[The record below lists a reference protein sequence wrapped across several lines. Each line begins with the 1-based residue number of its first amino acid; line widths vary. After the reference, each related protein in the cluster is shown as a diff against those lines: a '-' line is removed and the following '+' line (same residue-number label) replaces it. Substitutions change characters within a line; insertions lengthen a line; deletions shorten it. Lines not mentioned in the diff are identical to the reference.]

1 MWAGGPGLFS
11 GTRAVSPEA
20 CGAGAARPAVTTA
33 PVCLARFNDE
43 VKHIK
48 VVEKDSWVHITEAKK
63 FESLL
68 VRAWS
73 WGAPTGPSPKV
84 GVGPRS
90 PTEATPG
97 RSPASV
103 LQARLPVGRAQQ
115 VSPTAGLGAALLWW
129 GRGVLPV

>member
-11 GTRAVSPEA
+11 GTRAVSPEP

-68 VRAWS
+68 VR
-73 WGAPTGPSPKV
+73 GPGELPLAR
-84 GVGPRS
+84 PRRW
-90 PTEATPG
+90 EEG
-97 RSPASV
+97 
-103 LQARLPVGRAQQ
+103 LGLPLRPPRGGAQQ
-115 VSPTAGLGAALLWW
+115 VSCRPGSQWGGPSKCPPPLG
-129 GRGVLPV
+129 